1 MFFILNMLFN
11 YMYDDIV
18 MMFFFFEFVYKI
30 ENQLIVGIL
39 INGQYE
45 VIKYF

>member
-18 MMFFFFEFVYKI
+18 IMFFFFEFVYKI
-30 ENQLIVGIL
+30 ENQLIVVIL